1 MAIALFEGFPAHS
14 GDIQIAQQSVVNP
27 VSPAVDGH
35 LLSALPRGLHNRR
48 MSQIVHLFHHVQF
61 TKGIQ
66 TALLWHF
73 TEQRAVLK
81 PDIADMQQP
90 VVDKPQL
97 RVLHR
102 RLHAAA
108 AVVAAD
114 NNVLD
119 FRDIDGILHHRQTI
133 EIGVDHRVRYVTMH
147 EQFAGLGPVSRS
159 AGTRLSEQP
168 IHRKRGFC
176 VCDSF
181 SKSRGP
187 LPPAFLTIVHCC

>member
-14 GDIQIAQQSVVNP
+14 GDMQIAQQSVVNP

-35 LLSALPRGLHNRR
+35 LLSALPRGLHDRR

-119 FRDIDGILHHRQTI
+119 FRTSTGILHHRQTI
-133 EIGVDHRVRYVTMH
+133 GDRCGSPGSLRYDARTVR
-147 EQFAGLGPVSRS
+147 QAPGR
-159 AGTRLSEQP
+159 
-168 IHRKRGFC
+168 
-176 VCDSF
+176 
-181 SKSRGP
+181 
-187 LPPAFLTIVHCC
+187 